1 MKQKNVKFNVN
12 ENKINV
18 NENKTTYSFGKFIGA
33 TVGMVVVGFVIGMGI
48 VLATKVVPLSTQV
61 LTP

>member
-1 MKQKNVKFNVN
+1 MKQKNVKFS
-12 ENKINV
+12 V

-33 TVGMVVVGFVIGMGI
+33 TIGLVMVGFVIGMGI

>member
-1 MKQKNVKFNVN
+1 MKQKNVKFS
-12 ENKINV
+12 V

-33 TVGMVVVGFVIGMGI
+33 TVGLVMVGFVIGMGI